1 MLSDMLPQD
10 ICSLEMTIAWQ
21 LPQKCYQICRILQS
35 MIFPYDN
42 AQANAIDSGYNHR
55 ELEQK

>member
-21 LPQKCYQICRILQS
+21 LPRKCYQICRILQS
-35 MIFPYDN
+35 MILLY
-42 AQANAIDSGYNHR
+42 R
-55 ELEQK
+55 